1 MNLPDG
7 MNFNLDPTWLFLS
20 LIPSGIGLVLFV
32 YGKKQSRMPQLVAG
46 LVLMVY
52 PIFTPTV
59 FSLVGVGVLV
69 CAALWIAVR
78 AGW

>member
-1 MNLPDG
+1 
-7 MNFNLDPTWLFLS
+7 
-20 LIPSGIGLVLFV
+20 
-32 YGKKQSRMPQLVAG
+32 MPHLVAG

-52 PIFTPTV
+52 PILTPTV

-69 CAALWIAVR
+69 CVALWIAVR